1 MDENA
6 KNTLLERFGLYLD
19 KIGDAAEPDPDD
31 DQDHDQGHEL
41 AGQAE
46 DTSNLADLYT
56 LFVELAGLRT
66 EVRTESRL
74 VKDALDQFR
83 IVLDQTAKDRALLEQ
98 QLDRARAEA
107 RQLARTL
114 LRPLLL
120 DLLDVRDRLD
130 AALDAASK
138 PQAARLRSWPFPR
151 IIGRIFARKPPAAAP
166 DAWLEGQKMTLRRL
180 DRLLLDRGVV
190 MLDLLGQVFHPQ
202 RAKAVA
208 TVVAPDKPD
217 GLIVTVSRPGFLWN
231 EDLLRP
237 AEVVVTS
244 SKS

>member
-1 MDENA
+1 MDETA
-6 KNTLLERFGLYLD
+6 KNTLLERFGLYLEQ
-19 KIGDAAEPDPDD
+19 IGDAAGPDHERDPD
-31 DQDHDQGHEL
+31 
-41 AGQAE
+41 QAE
-46 DTSNLADLYT
+46 DTGNLADLYT

-74 VKDALDQFR
+74 FKDALDQFR

-98 QLDRARAEA
+98 QLDRARTEA
-107 RQLARTL
+107 RQLAKTL

-138 PQAARLRSWPFPR
+138 PQAVVQPPPRSWPFL
-151 IIGRIFARKPPAAAP
+151 GRILAHKRSAAP
-166 DAWLEGQKMTLRRL
+166 VPNAWLDGQKMTLRRL
-180 DRLLLDRGVV
+180 DRLLLERGVV

-202 RAKAVA
+202 RAKVVSIVVA
-208 TVVAPDKPD
+208 TDKPE
-217 GLIVTVSRPGFLWN
+217 GVIVAVSRPGFLWN
-231 EDLLRP
+231 DELLRP

-244 SKS
+244 SRS